1 MCLKL
6 TESTVDECAARCE
19 ASQEHLTITSAQR
32 ATWNRLFATAAYSSA
47 IFLAEFRSVR
57 RIYEE
62 RKYRMTILKYTF
74 LVSAIVF
81 ILLQIIY
88 YPQMPDNVAI
98 HFNAKGE
105 VNGWMQ
111 KNTNLVI
118 SCLIIIII
126 TSTFLGVPSLI
137 RSLSPDLINIP
148 KKEYWLGES
157 NKERL
162 IEILSKYLYSIGL
175 ATNLF
180 MIFVF
185 DQLYRFNIHAIDKVS
200 IITIVPFMIVV
211 FGIVI
216 HLFIRLNK
224 CA

>member
-1 MCLKL
+1 
-6 TESTVDECAARCE
+6 
-19 ASQEHLTITSAQR
+19 
-32 ATWNRLFATAAYSSA
+32 
-47 IFLAEFRSVR
+47 
-57 RIYEE
+57 
-62 RKYRMTILKYTF
+62 
-74 LVSAIVF
+74 
-81 ILLQIIY
+81 
-88 YPQMPDNVAI
+88 MPDNVAI